1 MIEVVIKRSGLTS
14 DKVDPTD
21 PMSYITRYDHMYW
34 ILMLIIIYYS
44 FTNNAVD
51 FNFHIIYNCNE
62 IIERQQIN

>member
-34 ILMLIIIYYS
+34 ILMLISYTTLLQTMLWILTFIL
-44 FTNNAVD
+44 FTTVMK
-51 FNFHIIYNCNE
+51 
-62 IIERQQIN
+62 